1 MGKNKNKTSKST
13 IIPPAPEVKAKE
25 KANNEPIQEKIEVID
40 ANGLREQLGN
50 PNYMGLSPDRRV
62 DLLKMM
68 HETYRMDPEAAKR
81 YGISQET
88 VDTINNLTAHAQ
100 VVVLACEVEFG
111 KNPFALMMK
120 KSQIDQMNLIGRD
133 MGISFDPKFLPAP
146 NAEGIVEVTSTAIKV
161 SKEAKEMLKKEHEA
175 AAIEIPDPTKI
186 ENESELVNGI
196 KSVMA
201 NCNNGWEKLKTSI
214 DFYRSYLNFKA
225 SKSENKDE
233 ELKKIKEKTN
243 IILLEEIKELI
254 NDCPL
259 VLSGMGRSM
268 GTFTGSSKSPVPA
281 FCILRNSTKN
291 RKTGETA
298 INDDEIADY
307 TRFIIKWVN
316 EINQKNYEKRIADY
330 EENLK
335 VLNKDKKANEK
346 AIADTKEKI
355 ENCKN
360 SIAHLNEITE
370 IMTDPSSESVD
381 NLIDLYNEKDK
392 IARSVFNHI
401 VTSYYSDIDT
411 NSVNIQS
418 LKHNVQQRAGIIVN
432 LFRNPATPITDYN
445 VANLV
450 DMTVKE
456 SEEEP
461 KKE

>member
-1 MGKNKNKTSKST
+1 MGKKQNKSNKAT
-13 IIPPAPEVKAKE
+13 IIPPTPEVKAEE
-25 KANNEPIQEKIEVID
+25 KVKNDSHQEKIEVID
-40 ANGLREQLGN
+40 ANGLREQLGD
-50 PNYMGLSPDRRV
+50 PNYKGLSPDRRV

-68 HETYRMDPEAAKR
+68 HETYRMDPEASKR

-88 VDTINNLTAHAQ
+88 VDKINNLTAHAQ

-111 KNPFALMMK
+111 KNPFALMMR
-120 KSQIDQMNLIGRD
+120 KSQIDQMNLIGQD
-133 MGISFDPKFLPAP
+133 MGITFDPKLLPAP
-146 NAEGIVEVTSTAIKV
+146 NVEGIVEVPSTAIKV
-161 SKEAKEMLKKEHEA
+161 SEETKKRLKKEHEA
-175 AAIEIPDPTKI
+175 ATVDIPDPTKI
-186 ENESELVNGI
+186 ENESKLVEAIN
-196 KSVMA
+196 SVMA

-214 DFYRSYLNFKA
+214 DFYRSYLNFQA
-225 SKSENKDE
+225 NKSENKDE

-243 IILLEEIKELI
+243 LVLLEEIKNLI
-254 NDCPL
+254 KNCPL

-268 GTFTGSSKSPVPA
+268 GTFTGSSKSPIPA
-281 FCILRNSTKN
+281 FCIMRNSTKN

-307 TRFIIKWVN
+307 ARFIVMWVN
-316 EINQKNYEKRIADY
+316 EISQNTYEKRIKDY

-355 ENCKN
+355 ESCKS
-360 SIAHLNEITE
+360 SIEHLAEVTE
-370 IMTDPSSESVD
+370 IMTNPSSEPVD

-392 IARSVFNHI
+392 IARTVFNHV
-401 VTSYYSDIDT
+401 VTSYYNDVDT

-418 LKHNVQQRAGIIVN
+418 FKHNVQQRAGIILN
-432 LFRNPATPITDYN
+432 LFRNPTTPITEYN

-450 DMTVKE
+450 DM
-456 SEEEP
+456 SAEEP